1 MLARKSHSFFAVAR
15 LGDDLVPRALEQVAQ
30 VEADDRLV
38 FCNQDAHASAYNRT
52 MLEIAEDAVEA
63 FRQMGGALRIRGV
76 ESDGEVEL
84 EIEEATEPVADDEL
98 VERNG
103 VRIFL
108 DPVAAS
114 ALDDQVIGVHAHD
127 DHFHFTFDDQP
138 E

>member
-1 MLARKSHSFFAVAR
+1 MLARERDGLLAVAR
-15 LGDDLVPRALEQVAQ
+15 LGDDLVARALEQVAQ
-30 VEADDRLV
+30 VEPDDRLV
-38 FCNQDAHASAYNRT
+38 FCDQDAHASAYNRT
-52 MLEIAEDAVEA
+52 MLQIAEDAVEA
-63 FRQMGGALRIRGV
+63 FRQMGSLRIRGV

-84 EIEEATEPVADDEL
+84 EIEEATEPVVDDQV
-98 VERNG
+98 VERDG
-103 VRIFL
+103 VQIFL